1 MVKDHLGNDALDY
14 GEIRELKKKYTD
26 NSFVF
31 ITRNM
36 VGDREGFVL
45 FITDHHDKAWEWKCE
60 FIEKMDKEGKGPNV
74 FVSVNDGTNYHRKRM
89 DGFMGVNF

>member
-1 MVKDHLGNDALDY
+1 MKDHLGNDALDY

-31 ITRNM
+31 ITERM
-36 VGDREGFVL
+36 IGDDMGYVL
-45 FITDHHDKAWEWKCE
+45 FITDHHSKAWAWKCE
-60 FIEKMDKEGKGPNV
+60 FIKKMDEAGKGSQT
-74 FVSVNDGTNYHRKRM
+74 FVSVNDGTNYYRKRM